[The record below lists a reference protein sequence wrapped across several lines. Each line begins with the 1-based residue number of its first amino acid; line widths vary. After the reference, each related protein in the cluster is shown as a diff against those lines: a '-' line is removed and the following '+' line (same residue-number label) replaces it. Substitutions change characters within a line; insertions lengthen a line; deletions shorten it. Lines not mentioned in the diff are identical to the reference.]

1 MRSSNKK
8 DGVVPGTGVVPG
20 VVNWVASSIFG
31 LAGTVL
37 LICWLLAYALEP
49 DGWFARIGLMLALAA
64 YGVDLVRER
73 WSGLREERES
83 KVVRTDTPPTVK
95 AA

>member
-1 MRSSNKK
+1 MKASKQDS
-8 DGVVPGTGVVPG
+8 GVVSGA
-20 VVNWVASSIFG
+20 VNWVASSIFG
-31 LAGTVL
+31 LTGTVL

-64 YGVDLVRER
+64 YGIDLAREKWGGR
-73 WSGLREERES
+73 QEEVGS
-83 KVVRTDTPPTVK
+83 KTVGTATPPAAK